1 MVTLFCEISATHYP
15 DRMRAETERR
25 PWRDGAPIRWG
36 ILGCG
41 DVTEKKSGPAF
52 QKAAGSSLV
61 AVMRRQA
68 ERAHD
73 YAERHGVKRW
83 YGDADELIADPE
95 VDAVYVATPPESHAR
110 LAILCARARKPCY
123 VEKPMA
129 RTVAE
134 CQSMIDEFRASQTPL
149 FVAYYRR
156 ALPRFLAVRRAI
168 ESGEIGEVRFVS
180 IVLQRVI
187 APAERDPRS
196 LPWRVQPEIAG
207 GGHFVDLASHTLDF
221 LDFALGPIVEA
232 GGIASNQAGLYPA
245 EDAVAMHFRF
255 GSGPL
260 GVGRFCFTAGA
271 AADEVLVT
279 GSDGEIRFATFADEP
294 LRIRGA
300 SGDTRVESI
309 AHPEPIQQ
317 PLIQAVVDELRG
329 VGPSSPSTGES
340 ALRTTWVMERVL
352 AREPP
357 RAGAER

>member
-1 MVTLFCEISATHYP
+1 MAQ
-15 DRMRAETERR
+15 TERK
-25 PWRDGAPIRWG
+25 PWRAGAAVRWG

-68 ERAHD
+68 ERARD
-73 YAERHGVKRW
+73 YAQRHGVKRW
-83 YGDADELIADPE
+83 YSDADELIADPE
-95 VDAVYVATPPESHAR
+95 VDAVYVATPPESHAD
-110 LAILCARARKPCY
+110 LAIRCARARKACY

-134 CQSMIDEFRASQTPL
+134 CQSMIDAFRASQTPL

-168 ESGEIGEVRFVS
+168 ENGEIGAIRFVS
-180 IVLQRVI
+180 IVLQRPI
-187 APAERDPRS
+187 AAVERDPRT
-196 LPWRVQPEIAG
+196 LPWRVRPEIAG
-207 GGHFVDLASHTLDF
+207 GGHFVDLACHVLDF
-221 LDFALGPIVEA
+221 LDFALGPIAEV

-245 EDAVAMHFRF
+245 EDSVAMHFRF
-255 GSGPL
+255 GSGAL
-260 GVGRFCFTAGA
+260 GVGRFCFAAGA
-271 AADEVLVT
+271 AGDEVVVV

-294 LRIRGA
+294 FRFLGA
-300 SGDTRVESI
+300 SGAPRVEAI
-309 AHPEPIQQ
+309 VHPEHIQQ

-329 VGPSSPSTGES
+329 VGPASPSTGES

-352 AREPP
+352 SREHS
-357 RAGAER
+357 RIGAVP